1 MRGNSR
7 FGRFCTLVLILIGP
21 LLSFGQK
28 LSEGPQVLTFFSAA
42 DDTEQPYGLYL
53 PKNYDASKKYPLVMM
68 LHGAGS
74 NHRLALRRVFG
85 KSNAEGE
92 TDVEATRYFPAWEDV
107 DFIVASPYARGTAGY
122 QGIPEQDVYDVLA
135 DVKKRFSVDEDRTYL
150 TGLSMGGGG
159 TLWIGLTRPDI
170 WAAIAPVCPAPPTGT
185 IDLAGNASNLAV
197 HFFHGDKDPVVPV
210 EGTRAWVSKM
220 QDMGVEVTYKEFVD
234 VKHDSW
240 VNAYD
245 EEFIFGWFNQVRN
258 RYPNAV
264 KFASKFYKYN
274 KAYWVQLDGI
284 KSGLLAEIDAGFKKG
299 NNIEVKTKNI
309 EAFSLKL
316 KGHPRF
322 NAGQNYNIVVDGI
335 TLSGK
340 ADSTFSLAK
349 KGNAW
354 TIVKQQPATAGLKG
368 KGSEGPVFDAF
379 SSRHIYVYGTADS
392 PSPEELKKRL
402 DIVNAAADWSAY
414 RGPFLGRV
422 MFFPRVVSDKEV
434 RDSDYTSANLILFG
448 TKESNA
454 VINKYADKLPVHLSA
469 SAANYGLLYVFPVA
483 GHYVTISSGLP
494 WWTGAEDKGFPFVPA
509 THRSLPE
516 FKDLLFFKDSFKN
529 VVTEGYFTQDW
540 KLPEAV
546 LTPMNSSGVVTITK

>member
-1 MRGNSR
+1 MKGNSR
-7 FGRFCTLVLILIGP
+7 FGIFCTLALVLICS
-21 LLSFGQK
+21 LLASGQK
-28 LSEGPQVLTFFSAA
+28 LSEGPQVLTFFSGA

-68 LHGAGS
+68 MHGAGS

-92 TDVEATRYFPAWEDV
+92 TDVEATRYFPAWNDV

-135 DVKKRFSVDEDRTYL
+135 DVKKRFNIDEDRTYL

-170 WAAIAPVCPAPPTGT
+170 WAAIAPVCPAPPAGT
-185 IDLAGNASNLAV
+185 IDLAGNASNLSV

-245 EEFIFGWFNQVRN
+245 EEYIFGWFNQVRN
-258 RYPNAV
+258 LYPNTV

-299 NNIEVKTKNI
+299 NNIEVKTNNL

-322 NAGQNYNIVVDGI
+322 SAGQNYNVVVDGVA
-335 TLSGK
+335 LSGK
-340 ADSTFSLAK
+340 VDSTASFVK
-349 KGNAW
+349 RGNAW
-354 TIVKQQPATAGLKG
+354 TIVTQQSLLVQTKR
-368 KGSEGPVFDAF
+368 KGSEGPIFDAF
-379 SSRHIYVYGTADS
+379 STRHIYVYGTADN

-402 DIVNAAADWSAY
+402 DIANAAADWSAY

-422 MFFPRVVSDKEV
+422 MFFPRVVADKEV
-434 RDSDYTSANLILFG
+434 RESDYASANLILFG

-454 VINKYADKLPVHLSA
+454 VINKYADKLPIHLNASA
-469 SAANYGLLYVFPVA
+469 SNYGLLYVFPVA
-483 GHYVTISSGLP
+483 DHYVTVSSGLP
-494 WWTGAEDKGFPFVPA
+494 WWTGAEDQGFPFVPA

-529 VVTEGYFTQDW
+529 IVTDGYFTQDW
-540 KLPEAV
+540 KLPETV
-546 LTPMNSSGVVTITK
+546 LAPMSSSGVITITK

>member
-1 MRGNSR
+1 MKGNSR
-7 FGRFCTLVLILIGP
+7 FGVFCTLVLILIGP

-28 LSEGPQVLTFFSAA
+28 LSDGPQVLTFFSAA

-92 TDVEATRYFPAWEDV
+92 TDVEATRHFPTWDDV

-170 WAAIAPVCPAPPTGT
+170 WAAIAPVCPAPPAGT

-258 RYPNAV
+258 QYPNAV
-264 KFASKFYKYN
+264 KFASKFYRYN

-299 NNIEVKTKNI
+299 NNIEVKTKNLA
-309 EAFSLKL
+309 AFSLKL

-322 NAGQNYNIVVDGI
+322 NAGQNYNIVVDGT

-340 ADSTFSLAK
+340 GDSTFSFAK

-354 TIVKQQPATAGLKG
+354 TIVTQQPATAGLKG
-368 KGSEGPVFDAF
+368 KGSEGPIFDAF
-379 SSRHIYVYGTADS
+379 SSRHIYVYGTADN

-402 DIVNAAADWSAY
+402 DIANAAADWSAY

-434 RDSDYTSANLILFG
+434 RDSDYASANLILFG

-483 GHYVTISSGLP
+483 GHYVTISSGLA

-516 FKDLLFFKDSFKN
+516 FKDVLFFKDSFKN

-540 KLPEAV
+540 KLPEAM